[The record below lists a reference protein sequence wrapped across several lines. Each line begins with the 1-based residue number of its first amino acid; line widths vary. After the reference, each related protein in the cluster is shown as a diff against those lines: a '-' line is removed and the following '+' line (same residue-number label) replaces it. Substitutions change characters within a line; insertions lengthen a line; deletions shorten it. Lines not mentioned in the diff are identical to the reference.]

1 MGGRGPGAESD
12 EREEEEDSEDQQSLT
27 EDEYSD
33 DEDEDSDNEDRE
45 FDDEDQES
53 TSPTLQEASTLA
65 SVEQDDENNLG
76 LNREDSSAQ
85 EEQVRN
91 HIGIRLVHLYN
102 QQKSPGQ
109 LEKMKALIKEGSGPS
124 DLSAKLAVVYF
135 EQLQRHE
142 DESNEIWEC
151 PERISAIYE
160 SLKSSG
166 ILNVATVLKEER
178 RATEQDVMRAHSKQ
192 LWEKMVEYD
201 KEITKLRNNEKKR
214 KNYNVRLYKKTSLYV
229 NEFTMDCALLG
240 AGSLLAAVDHMLT
253 KGGVVFS
260 DDRPPGKSSVAL
272 NFFHLLWCCFGQNT
286 ALAWYHGRVITV
298 LLNFLL

>member
-12 EREEEEDSEDQQSLT
+12 EREEEEDYEDQQTLT

-33 DEDEDSDNEDRE
+33 DEDEDSDNEDGE

-65 SVEQDDENNLG
+65 SVEQALLEELDDENNLG

-160 SLKSSG
+160 SLESSG

-192 LWEKMVEYD
+192 LWETMVQYH
-201 KEITKLRNNEKKR
+201 KEITELRNNEKKR

-272 NFFHLLWCCFGQNT
+272 KFFHLLWCMFWT
-286 ALAWYHGRVITV
+286 DWH
-298 LLNFLL
+298 